1 MATQK
6 ERAAVHFLDL
16 RACWASRLA
25 NRFAMCVHSIG
36 SRPNIINRLIS
47 AALLAHSLFFFSS
60 KNKKC
65 GKEKEIS
72 SLLLPFSLT
81 FYFHLDIRLTVSRQ
95 SSARHHL

>member
-47 AALLAHSLFFFSS
+47 AALLAHSLFFFFKKQ
-60 KNKKC
+60 KNVEKKKKYPVC
-65 GKEKEIS
+65 S
-72 SLLLPFSLT
+72 FLFL
-81 FYFHLDIRLTVSRQ
+81 
-95 SSARHHL
+95 